1 MMRSVLA
8 PDSPFL
14 GRSPRAA
21 GTGLPPPAMKYS
33 FVAHPAGLNPFQAA
47 KAWHLRKCSKLP
59 WREVRTQL
67 LTVSGRCPNRK
78 AMFHAAARIDAQQHT
93 ASFRH
98 TGAAKL
104 AYQNCGRKPTLPA

>member
-14 GRSPRAA
+14 GGSPRAA

-67 LTVSGRCPNRK
+67 LTVSGRRGARAFPNK
-78 AMFHAAARIDAQQHT
+78 GATFCILT
-93 ASFRH
+93 APPIY
-98 TGAAKL
+98 K
-104 AYQNCGRKPTLPA
+104 NM